1 MRSLFVSAA
10 FAALVVACTPPSQ
23 NKTEAPPSEPAP
35 QVQACNDVAPNFTGL
50 ARVQEEL
57 AVSAAASD
65 LRGGSIAPG
74 DYDLTRAVRIGQ
86 ATGWQGEQA
95 VALNV
100 TEDAANGVTFNWAGG
115 TSGGAI
121 DRWTATFSDA
131 GEHPTVTYTCG
142 RVGTVAVEFTATHS
156 ALTLRVPDGANGS
169 LQLDF
174 ARRS

>member
-1 MRSLFVSAA
+1 MRPLFVT
-10 FAALVVACTPPSQ
+10 AALAALLVACTPPSQ
-23 NKTEAPPSEPAP
+23 TEAPPSDPAP
-35 QVQACNDVAPNFTGL
+35 QVQACNEVAPNFTGL
-50 ARVQEEL
+50 VRVQEEL
-57 AVSAAASD
+57 AVAAAASD

-86 ATGWQGEQA
+86 ATGWHGEQA
-95 VALNV
+95 VALSV

-115 TSGGAI
+115 APGGEI
-121 DRWTATFSDA
+121 DRWTATFSDS

-142 RVGTVAVEFTATHS
+142 RVGVVAVEFTAQHS

>member
-1 MRSLFVSAA
+1 MRPLFLT
-10 FAALVVACTPPSQ
+10 AALAALLVACSPPSQ
-23 NKTEAPPSEPAP
+23 NKTEAPPADTAP
-35 QVQACNDVAPNFTGL
+35 QVQACNDLAPNFTGMV
-50 ARVQEEL
+50 RVEEEL
-57 AVSAAASD
+57 AVAAAAGD
-65 LRGGSIAPG
+65 LRGGALVPG

-86 ATGWQGEQA
+86 ATGWQGTQA

-100 TEDAANGVTFNWAGG
+100 REDSSGVTLNWAGG
-115 TSGGAI
+115 APGGAI

-142 RVGTVAVEFTATHS
+142 RVGTVAVDFTAQNS